1 MDYNF
6 HVQVLHDAADVLKGL
21 LEIGVNLSSM
31 ADRRQ
36 MLDMILSEA
45 RHLARAEAGS
55 LYVHRNGQLRFVAA
69 QNERLGDGALSSV
82 FLGKEIP
89 ATSESLAGFVAS
101 TGRVVNIPDAYN
113 LSGDWP
119 FRINRAFDQA
129 SGYQTQSILA
139 IPLRCPDGTCVGVL
153 ELLNRLQPDST
164 VGPFPPAE
172 GSGILSLASMAAVTI
187 HNALLQEDLKQA
199 HLDTIIRL
207 SVVVE
212 HRDNATA
219 QHIRRISR
227 TARLLAEALG
237 LSRQQVE
244 LIECAAPMH
253 DIGKV
258 GIPDHILHKPSAL
271 TPEER
276 QSIQQHTL
284 IGADIL
290 GHPQNDLIA
299 LAHDIA
305 LSHHERWDG
314 NGYPMGLAGEAI
326 PLAGRIVCLAD
337 VADALLSERCY
348 KHAYSAET
356 VRDILVSEKGK
367 QFDPAVVE
375 AFLAVEDRILDAYRA
390 AADEPEPTRVTA
402 AHHAPAGTLAL

>member
-21 LEIGVNLSSM
+21 LEIGVHLSSV

-36 MLDMILSEA
+36 MLDMILGEA
-45 RHLARAEAGS
+45 RKLARAEAGS
-55 LYVHRNGQLRFVAA
+55 LYVHRNGRLRFVAA
-69 QNERLGDGALSSV
+69 QNDRLGDGALSSV

-89 ATSESLAGFVAS
+89 TTSESLAGFVAS

-113 LSGDWP
+113 LSDDWP

-129 SGYQTQSILA
+129 SGYHTQSILA
-139 IPLRCPDGTCVGVL
+139 IPLRCPDGSCVGVL
-153 ELLNRLQPDST
+153 ELLNRLDAAGA
-164 VGPFPPAE
+164 VAPFPNAE

-227 TARLLAEALG
+227 TARLLAEAMG
-237 LSRQQVE
+237 LDRRQVE

-258 GIPDHILHKPSAL
+258 GIPDNILHKPSTL
-271 TPEER
+271 TAEER
-276 QSIQQHTL
+276 QGIQQHTL

-299 LAHDIA
+299 MAHDIA

-314 NGYPMGLAGEAI
+314 EGYPTGLAGDAI
-326 PLAGRIVCLAD
+326 PLAGRIVGLAD
-337 VADALLSERCY
+337 VVDALLSKRCY

-356 VRDILVSEKGK
+356 VHDILVSEKGK
-367 QFDPAVVE
+367 QFDPAVVD
-375 AFLAVEDRILDAYRA
+375 AFLHVEDRVLEAYRA
-390 AADEPEPTRVTA
+390 AEHEPEPTRVTA
-402 AHHAPAGTLAL
+402 AHHAPAGAPAL